1 MTVPPKGLR
10 PMADFDPGQPAVLHE
25 QQHDRMIPWTG
36 EDCED
41 WRKRAERRGEG
52 IISYNGMLFDGWGNP
67 LGG

>member
-1 MTVPPKGLR
+1 
-10 PMADFDPGQPAVLHE
+10 
-25 QQHDRMIPWTG
+25 MIPWTG

-52 IISYNGMLFDGWGNP
+52 IISYNGMLFDGWGIP